1 MTRDDVSL
9 WQRRSRASGI
19 FRQSGEFPLARMA
32 GPLLLPQITC
42 MPSIMISIPET
53 PSRLRITPIARLA
66 VGGKWRVES
75 MRALREPVFLWFTS
89 GQGRITVAGTTRG
102 YGTHNAI
109 YIPPGTLHGFEVG
122 MRVHG
127 TAVFFGRDNISDLPQ
142 IPFHLRIRESGPQ
155 KEISGILESIQ
166 READSAR
173 AGSDRAARHHLGLLA
188 VWLERQ
194 IAAVDASA
202 AIVDR
207 SAECAQRLSARFAH
221 LLERD
226 FRTNSTVADYAAALG
241 VTPTHLSRVCKTTS
255 GRTAHS
261 LLQDRI
267 VFEARRLL
275 TETSQPVKEV
285 AQTLGFSTPG
295 YFTRMFQ
302 HNTGSTPSAFRKSQP
317 LQPLIP
323 RD

>member
-1 MTRDDVSL
+1 
-9 WQRRSRASGI
+9 
-19 FRQSGEFPLARMA
+19 
-32 GPLLLPQITC
+32 
-42 MPSIMISIPET
+42 MIQIPET

-75 MRALREPVFLWFTS
+75 MRALREPVLLWFTS

-109 YIPPGTLHGFEVG
+109 YIPPGTLHGYELG
-122 MRVHG
+122 TRAHG
-127 TAVFFGRDNISDLPQ
+127 TAVFFGRDHAENLPDAAC
-142 IPFHLRIRESGPQ
+142 HLRVRESGPQ
-155 KEISGILESIQ
+155 KEIISILESIQ
-166 READSAR
+166 READSNR
-173 AGSDRAARHHLGLLA
+173 PGSERAARHHLGLLA

-194 IAAVDASA
+194 IAVLDATA
-202 AIVDR
+202 TTPDK
-207 SAECAQRLSARFAH
+207 SAESAQRLSARFAH

-241 VTPTHLSRVCKTTS
+241 VTPTHLSRVCKITS
-255 GRTAHS
+255 GRTAHT

-267 VFEARRLL
+267 LFEARRLL
-275 TETSQPVKEV
+275 TETSQPVKDV
-285 AQTLGFSTPG
+285 AQSLGFSTPG

-317 LQPLIP
+317 QQPLIP
-323 RD
+323 RN

>member
-1 MTRDDVSL
+1 MKH
-9 WQRRSRASGI
+9 
-19 FRQSGEFPLARMA
+19 
-32 GPLLLPQITC
+32 
-42 MPSIMISIPET
+42 IPET

-122 MRVHG
+122 LRAHG
-127 TAVFFGRDNISDLPQ
+127 TAVFFGSDHSPDLPSA
-142 IPFHLRIRESGPQ
+142 PVHLRIRESGPQ
-155 KEISGILESIQ
+155 KEITGILENIQ
-166 READSAR
+166 READSGR
-173 AGSDRAARHHLGLLA
+173 AGSVRAARHHLGLLE

-194 IAAVDASA
+194 IGAHDATPASL
-202 AIVDR
+202 DR
-207 SAECAQRLSARFAH
+207 SADCAQRLSARYAS

-241 VTPTHLSRVCKTTS
+241 ITPTHLSRVCKATS
-255 GRTAHS
+255 GRTAHA

-267 VFEARRLL
+267 VYEARRLL
-275 TETSQPVKEV
+275 TETAHPVKDV
-285 AQTLGFSTPG
+285 AHSLGFSTPG

-302 HNTGSTPSAFRKSQP
+302 HNTGTTPTAFRKTQP
-317 LQPLIP
+317 HQPLIP
-323 RD
+323 RY